1 LLAKPFLQLISR
13 EPALRRGLAA
23 CVLLALTASAAE
35 IAAAV
40 SLVPILVSLGVSAG
54 SEQSSFVDQISPAS
68 WLILFVLAAGLQALA
83 KSQLS
88 ISEGRSSQRLA
99 VVLQGRL
106 YRALAAAHWDTIRR
120 ISPSKITSALQTQTY
135 EAVYGFSGIVQVAT
149 ATLLVIG
156 YLAAAAFLFPLVLPG
171 LLLLLGVMWFLNAR
185 RSDRIRSLS
194 EEYVAAT
201 TELHERYEDWVA
213 ISRVCSLGVDSAKLA
228 DRFDSS
234 AHKAASNAIGYARS
248 SAATQISYQIALI
261 AGILIGVPIAWW
273 LDTPPALLVF
283 GLLAVLRIL
292 PRAGSIQVAYQGI
305 VNAVAPFQAIDRLT
319 NLLEAD
325 RVAPPNALPVLE
337 WEQIELAEVGVS
349 AQVSEGGER
358 WILRKVDLRLK
369 HGEWL
374 AVTGPTGAGKT
385 TLADAVLMLVRPD
398 AGEIRINDEV
408 ADEEVASRWRNQAA
422 YVPQE
427 VVLFDASIRENLKL
441 YVPDATDMQLENSL
455 RQAAAEFVLEL
466 LPEGLDTRAGP
477 GGRWLSGGERQRI
490 GIARALL
497 REPGLLVLDEP
508 TSALDSDTQQ
518 RLMDALSSL
527 DHKMSVVFITHRP
540 ELLRLADKIIGM
552 EDGFITR
559 RDDGFRRSGPDL
571 RHP

>member
-1 LLAKPFLQLISR
+1 
-13 EPALRRGLAA
+13 
-23 CVLLALTASAAE
+23 
-35 IAAAV
+35 
-40 SLVPILVSLGVSAG
+40 
-54 SEQSSFVDQISPAS
+54 
-68 WLILFVLAAGLQALA
+68 
-83 KSQLS
+83 
-88 ISEGRSSQRLA
+88 
-99 VVLQGRL
+99 
-106 YRALAAAHWDTIRR
+106 
-120 ISPSKITSALQTQTY
+120 
-135 EAVYGFSGIVQVAT
+135 
-149 ATLLVIG
+149 
-156 YLAAAAFLFPLVLPG
+156 
-171 LLLLLGVMWFLNAR
+171 
-185 RSDRIRSLS
+185 
-194 EEYVAAT
+194 
-201 TELHERYEDWVA
+201 
-213 ISRVCSLGVDSAKLA
+213 
-228 DRFDSS
+228 
-234 AHKAASNAIGYARS
+234 
-248 SAATQISYQIALI
+248 
-261 AGILIGVPIAWW
+261 
-273 LDTPPALLVF
+273 
-283 GLLAVLRIL
+283 
-292 PRAGSIQVAYQGI
+292 
-305 VNAVAPFQAIDRLT
+305 
-319 NLLEAD
+319 
-325 RVAPPNALPVLE
+325 
-337 WEQIELAEVGVS
+337 
-349 AQVSEGGER
+349 
-358 WILRKVDLRLK
+358 LK